1 MSAEDL
7 TGYGKLPA
15 WNVRVI
21 ENNTKGTTGN
31 SALVFRI
38 HHVIGDGVSLVY
50 VYLIYIY
57 IYIYII

>member
-1 MSAEDL
+1 VSAEDL

-21 ENNTKGTTGN
+21 ENTSTTGTGN

-38 HHVIGDGVSLVY
+38 HHVIGDGVSLMY
-50 VYLIYIY
+50 TYIH
-57 IYIYII
+57 